1 MANDGT
7 VKIGTEL
14 DDSGFKS
21 GLSKLGSVATTALKG
36 GAAVIGGIGTA
47 ATGAV
52 SGLLA
57 LESATEEYRIA
68 QGKLNTAFEAAGYG
82 PEVAAQAYDRF
93 YGILGD
99 IDTATEASQLLAK
112 LAKSEEDVATWA
124 DIAAGVSGTF
134 GDALPIESLIESAN
148 ETAKVGQ
155 VTGTLADALNWA
167 GISEDEF
174 NTKLAEAGS
183 EAERNQL
190 IMDTLSGTYEGAT
203 EAFYRNNEAL
213 VASREAQAQMDAS
226 LAQLGQTV
234 SDVKARMTAE
244 FLPSISQ
251 ITSGL
256 AGMLAGT
263 EGADEQFAEGMNAL
277 INTAVE
283 LLPQFLDFGVQIL
296 SSLLNG
302 LLQALPTLVEAL
314 PTVITSIVTAL
325 QALFPTIIAV
335 GSELL
340 TMLTDGILQYI
351 PEMLVRIPDIITNFY
366 NFLAENGPGIIE
378 KGFAFL
384 RNLVDGIVG
393 AIPEMVAKLPE
404 IIRAWANFVAQNLPT
419 IVSNGIDLLK
429 SLISGIIKAIPD
441 LIAALPQII
450 SAIVDGIGALMGSII
465 DIGKEIVEGIWE
477 GIKGAKD
484 WVVGKVKG
492 FFGDVLDGAKS
503 FLGIKSPSR
512 LFRDQVGKNIGLGV
526 AKGIDATKN
535 DAVKSANDLAKSVY
549 DTSKEW
555 LDKQVK
561 YQNYGLR
568 EQLEVWNE
576 IQSQFIRESQ
586 QWADAENEILDIRS
600 KIMQENIDL
609 EEEYQS
615 ALESRAKEIYNI
627 YDLFDE
633 IGEKEKVSGDDLLKN
648 LQDQVDSINDFYH
661 KIGELAERDGVGK
674 ALVKEIRA
682 MGPDAINELDALLSL
697 SDEKLAEYAAL
708 YEEKQSLANRI
719 AAGELSGM
727 RQQTNEE
734 IVRNLNALQGVY
746 GDFVPLVGTDETE
759 TEIEMET
766 DGSGAVESGEF
777 LAESMAAGI
786 ENERQTVI
794 DAAVSV
800 AQDAVAAARA
810 VMAEF
815 IPSAAASVAAA
826 NSAMSPVAASTPTFA
841 MENAIQSAAGMI
853 AMSQSTMSQPIV
865 LEMDGR
871 EVAKGVI
878 GDIRSLQSQKPTIK
892 FN

>member
-21 GLSKLGSVATTALKG
+21 GLSKLGSIATTALKG
-36 GAAVIGGIGTA
+36 GAAIIGGIGTA

-52 SGLLA
+52 AGLLA

-99 IDTATEASQLLAK
+99 TDTATEASQLLAK

-296 SSLLNG
+296 TSLLNG
-302 LLQALPTLVEAL
+302 VLQALPTLVEAL

-335 GSELL
+335 GSKLL

-378 KGFAFL
+378 KGFEFL

-429 SLISGIIKAIPD
+429 SLISGIIGAIPD

-450 SAIVDGIGALMGSII
+450 SAIVDGIGALMGSVIE
-465 DIGKEIVEGIWE
+465 IGKEIVEGIWE

-492 FFGDVLDGAKS
+492 FFGDVVDGAKS

-512 LFRDQVGKNIGLGV
+512 LFRDQIGKNIGYGV
-526 AKGIDATKN
+526 ADGIEA
-535 DAVKSANDLAKSVY
+535 AIPSAEEA
-549 DTSKEW
+549 
-555 LDKQVK
+555 
-561 YQNYGLR
+561 
-568 EQLEVWNE
+568 
-576 IQSQFIRESQ
+576 
-586 QWADAENEILDIRS
+586 
-600 KIMQENIDL
+600 MQ
-609 EEEYQS
+609 
-615 ALESRAKEIYNI
+615 
-627 YDLFDE
+627 
-633 IGEKEKVSGDDLLKN
+633 
-648 LQDQVDSINDFYH
+648 
-661 KIGELAERDGVGK
+661 
-674 ALVKEIRA
+674 
-682 MGPDAINELDALLSL
+682 SL
-697 SDEKLAEYAAL
+697 SDAIMGSAE
-708 YEEKQSLANRI
+708 
-719 AAGELSGM
+719 
-727 RQQTNEE
+727 
-734 IVRNLNALQGVY
+734 
-746 GDFVPLVGTDETE
+746 VGGTE

-826 NSAMSPVAASTPTFA
+826 NSAMSPVSASTPTFA

-865 LEMDGR
+865 FEMNGR

-878 GDIRSLQSQKPTIK
+878 GNIRSLQSQKPTIK

>member
-21 GLSKLGSVATTALKG
+21 GLSKLGSIASGALKG

-52 SGLLA
+52 AGLLA

-99 IDTATEASQLLAK
+99 TDTATEASQLLAK
-112 LAKSEEDVATWA
+112 LARSEEDVATWA

-174 NTKLAEAGS
+174 NAKLAEAGS

-251 ITSGL
+251 ITTGL

-296 SSLLNG
+296 TSLLNG
-302 LLQALPTLVEAL
+302 VLQALPTLVEAL

-378 KGFAFL
+378 KGFEFL

-429 SLISGIIKAIPD
+429 SLISGIIGAIPD

-450 SAIVDGIGALMGSII
+450 SAIVDGIGALMGSVIE
-465 DIGKEIVEGIWE
+465 IGKNIVEGIWD

-492 FFGDVLDGAKS
+492 FFGDVVDGAKS

-512 LFRDQVGKNIGLGV
+512 LFRDQIGKNIGLGV
-526 AKGIDATKN
+526 ADGIEAAIPSAEEAMQSLSEAVMYSADAGDMETEFE
-535 DAVKSANDLAKSVY
+535 LET
-549 DTSKEW
+549 DTSGAIET
-555 LDKQVK
+555 
-561 YQNYGLR
+561 
-568 EQLEVWNE
+568 
-576 IQSQFIRESQ
+576 
-586 QWADAENEILDIRS
+586 
-600 KIMQENIDL
+600 
-609 EEEYQS
+609 
-615 ALESRAKEIYNI
+615 
-627 YDLFDE
+627 
-633 IGEKEKVSGDDLLKN
+633 GE
-648 LQDQVDSINDFYH
+648 
-661 KIGELAERDGVGK
+661 
-674 ALVKEIRA
+674 
-682 MGPDAINELDALLSL
+682 ELD
-697 SDEKLAEYAAL
+697 
-708 YEEKQSLANRI
+708 
-719 AAGELSGM
+719 
-727 RQQTNEE
+727 
-734 IVRNLNALQGVY
+734 
-746 GDFVPLVGTDETE
+746 
-759 TEIEMET
+759 
-766 DGSGAVESGEF
+766 
-777 LAESMAAGI
+777 ESMAQGI
-786 ENERQTVI
+786 ENGRQSVI
-794 DAAVSV
+794 AAAVSV

-865 LEMDGR
+865 LEMNGR

>member
-36 GAAVIGGIGTA
+36 GAAVIGGIGA
-47 ATGAV
+47 AASGAV
-52 SGLLA
+52 AGLLA

-99 IDTATEASQLLAK
+99 TDTATEASQLLAK
-112 LAKSEEDVATWA
+112 LARSEEDVATWA

-174 NTKLAEAGS
+174 NAKLAAAGS
-183 EAERNQL
+183 EAERNQI

-203 EAFYRNNEAL
+203 EAFYKNNEAL

-234 SDVKARMTAE
+234 SDVKSRMTAE

-251 ITSGL
+251 ITTGL

-296 SSLLNG
+296 TSLLNG
-302 LLQALPTLVEAL
+302 VLQALPTLVEAL
-314 PTVITSIVTAL
+314 PTIITSIVTAL

-378 KGFAFL
+378 KGFEFL

-429 SLISGIIKAIPD
+429 SLVSGIIKAIPD

-450 SAIVDGIGALMGSII
+450 SAIVDGIGALMGSVIE
-465 DIGKEIVEGIWE
+465 IGKNIVEGIWD

-492 FFGDVLDGAKS
+492 FFGDVVDGAKS

-512 LFRDQVGKNIGLGV
+512 LFRDQIGKNIGLGV
-526 AKGIDATKN
+526 ADGIE
-535 DAVKSANDLAKSVY
+535 SAIPS
-549 DTSKEW
+549 
-555 LDKQVK
+555 
-561 YQNYGLR
+561 
-568 EQLEVWNE
+568 
-576 IQSQFIRESQ
+576 
-586 QWADAENEILDIRS
+586 AEEA
-600 KIMQENIDL
+600 MQ
-609 EEEYQS
+609 
-615 ALESRAKEIYNI
+615 
-627 YDLFDE
+627 
-633 IGEKEKVSGDDLLKN
+633 
-648 LQDQVDSINDFYH
+648 
-661 KIGELAERDGVGK
+661 
-674 ALVKEIRA
+674 
-682 MGPDAINELDALLSL
+682 SL
-697 SDEKLAEYAAL
+697 SDAIMGSAE
-708 YEEKQSLANRI
+708 
-719 AAGELSGM
+719 
-727 RQQTNEE
+727 
-734 IVRNLNALQGVY
+734 
-746 GDFVPLVGTDETE
+746 VGGTE

-766 DGSGAVESGEF
+766 DGSGAVESGVF
-777 LAESMAAGI
+777 LDESMAAGI
-786 ENERQTVI
+786 ESGRQTVI

-815 IPSAAASVAAA
+815 IPGAAASVAAA
-826 NSAMSPVAASTPTFA
+826 NSAMSPVSASTPTFA

-853 AMSQSTMSQPIV
+853 AMSQSTMSQPV
-865 LEMDGR
+865 VFEMNGR

>member
-36 GAAVIGGIGTA
+36 GAAVIGGIGA
-47 ATGAV
+47 AASGAV
-52 SGLLA
+52 AGLLA

-99 IDTATEASQLLAK
+99 TDTATEASQLLAK
-112 LAKSEEDVATWA
+112 LARSEEDVATWA

-174 NTKLAEAGS
+174 NAKLAAAGS

-283 LLPQFLDFGVQIL
+283 LLPQFLEFGVQIL
-296 SSLLNG
+296 TSLLNG
-302 LLQALPTLVEAL
+302 VLQALPTLVESL
-314 PTVITSIVTAL
+314 PTIITSIVTAL

-378 KGFAFL
+378 KGFEFL

-429 SLISGIIKAIPD
+429 SLVSGIIKAIPD

-450 SAIVDGIGALMGSII
+450 SAIVDGIGALMGSVIE
-465 DIGKEIVEGIWE
+465 IGKNIVEGIWD

-492 FFGDVLDGAKS
+492 FFGDVVDGAKS

-512 LFRDQVGKNIGLGV
+512 LFRDQIGKNIGYGV
-526 AKGIDATKN
+526 ADGIEAAIPSAEEAMKGLSEAIMG
-535 DAVKSANDLAKSVY
+535 SA
-549 DTSKEW
+549 
-555 LDKQVK
+555 
-561 YQNYGLR
+561 
-568 EQLEVWNE
+568 EV
-576 IQSQFIRESQ
+576 
-586 QWADAENEILDIRS
+586 
-600 KIMQENIDL
+600 
-609 EEEYQS
+609 
-615 ALESRAKEIYNI
+615 
-627 YDLFDE
+627 
-633 IGEKEKVSGDDLLKN
+633 GG
-648 LQDQVDSINDFYH
+648 
-661 KIGELAERDGVGK
+661 
-674 ALVKEIRA
+674 
-682 MGPDAINELDALLSL
+682 
-697 SDEKLAEYAAL
+697 
-708 YEEKQSLANRI
+708 
-719 AAGELSGM
+719 
-727 RQQTNEE
+727 
-734 IVRNLNALQGVY
+734 
-746 GDFVPLVGTDETE
+746 TE

-766 DGSGAVESGEF
+766 DGSGAVESGVF

-786 ENERQTVI
+786 ESGRQGVI

-815 IPSAAASVAAA
+815 IPGAAASVAAA
-826 NSAMSPVAASTPTFA
+826 NSAMSPVSASTPTFA

-865 LEMDGR
+865 LEMNGR

>member
-36 GAAVIGGIGTA
+36 GAAVIGSIGTA

-52 SGLLA
+52 AGLLA

-99 IDTATEASQLLAK
+99 TDTATEASQLLAK

-134 GDALPIESLIESAN
+134 GDALPVESLIESAN

-174 NTKLAEAGS
+174 NAKLAAAGS

-251 ITSGL
+251 ITTGL

-283 LLPQFLDFGVQIL
+283 LLPQFLDFGVQTL
-296 SSLLNG
+296 TSLLNG
-302 LLQALPTLVEAL
+302 VLQALPTLVEAL
-314 PTVITSIVTAL
+314 PTIITSIVTAL

-378 KGFAFL
+378 KGFEFL

-450 SAIVDGIGALMGSII
+450 SAIVDGIGALMDSVIE
-465 DIGKEIVEGIWE
+465 IGKEIVEGIWE

-512 LFRDQVGKNIGLGV
+512 LFRDQIGKNIGYGV
-526 AKGIDATKN
+526 ADGIEAAIPSAEEAMQSLSEAVMDSADAGDMETEFE
-535 DAVKSANDLAKSVY
+535 LET
-549 DTSKEW
+549 DTSGAIET
-555 LDKQVK
+555 
-561 YQNYGLR
+561 
-568 EQLEVWNE
+568 
-576 IQSQFIRESQ
+576 
-586 QWADAENEILDIRS
+586 
-600 KIMQENIDL
+600 
-609 EEEYQS
+609 
-615 ALESRAKEIYNI
+615 
-627 YDLFDE
+627 
-633 IGEKEKVSGDDLLKN
+633 GE
-648 LQDQVDSINDFYH
+648 
-661 KIGELAERDGVGK
+661 
-674 ALVKEIRA
+674 
-682 MGPDAINELDALLSL
+682 ELD
-697 SDEKLAEYAAL
+697 
-708 YEEKQSLANRI
+708 
-719 AAGELSGM
+719 
-727 RQQTNEE
+727 
-734 IVRNLNALQGVY
+734 
-746 GDFVPLVGTDETE
+746 
-759 TEIEMET
+759 
-766 DGSGAVESGEF
+766 
-777 LAESMAAGI
+777 ESMAQGI
-786 ENERQTVI
+786 ENGRQGVI
-794 DAAVSV
+794 DAAVRV

-826 NSAMSPVAASTPTFA
+826 NSAMSPVSASTPTFA

-865 LEMDGR
+865 FEMNGR

>member
-36 GAAVIGGIGTA
+36 GAAVIGGIGA
-47 ATGAV
+47 AASGAV
-52 SGLLA
+52 AGLLA

-99 IDTATEASQLLAK
+99 TDTATEASQLLAK
-112 LAKSEEDVATWA
+112 LARSEEDVATWA

-174 NTKLAEAGS
+174 NAKLAAAGS

-251 ITSGL
+251 ITTGL

-296 SSLLNG
+296 TSLLNG
-302 LLQALPTLVEAL
+302 VLQALPTLVEAL
-314 PTVITSIVTAL
+314 PTIITSIVTAL

-378 KGFAFL
+378 KGFEFL

-429 SLISGIIKAIPD
+429 SLISGIIGAIPD

-450 SAIVDGIGALMGSII
+450 SAIVDGIGALMGSVIE
-465 DIGKEIVEGIWE
+465 IGKEIVEGIWE

-492 FFGDVLDGAKS
+492 FFGDVVDGAKS

-512 LFRDQVGKNIGLGV
+512 LFRDQIGKNIGLGV
-526 AKGIDATKN
+526 ADGIEAAIPSAEEAMKGL
-535 DAVKSANDLAKSVY
+535 S
-549 DTSKEW
+549 
-555 LDKQVK
+555 
-561 YQNYGLR
+561 
-568 EQLEVWNE
+568 
-576 IQSQFIRESQ
+576 
-586 QWADAENEILDIRS
+586 
-600 KIMQENIDL
+600 
-609 EEEYQS
+609 
-615 ALESRAKEIYNI
+615 
-627 YDLFDE
+627 
-633 IGEKEKVSGDDLLKN
+633 
-648 LQDQVDSINDFYH
+648 
-661 KIGELAERDGVGK
+661 
-674 ALVKEIRA
+674 
-682 MGPDAINELDALLSL
+682 DAIMGS
-697 SDEKLAEYAAL
+697 AE
-708 YEEKQSLANRI
+708 
-719 AAGELSGM
+719 
-727 RQQTNEE
+727 
-734 IVRNLNALQGVY
+734 
-746 GDFVPLVGTDETE
+746 VGGTE

-766 DGSGAVESGEF
+766 DGSGAVESGVF

-786 ENERQTVI
+786 ESGRQGVI

-826 NSAMSPVAASTPTFA
+826 NSAMSPVAASTPRFTS
-841 MENAIQSAAGMI
+841 ENALTQAAGML
-853 AMSQSTMSQPIV
+853 AMAVSSSASQPIV
-865 LEMDGR
+865 LQMDGR
-871 EVAKGVI
+871 QVAKGVI
-878 GDIRSLQSQKPTIK
+878 NDIRAVQSQSPTIK
-892 FN
+892 YV

>member
-47 ATGAV
+47 ASSAV
-52 SGLLA
+52 AGLLA

-99 IDTATEASQLLAK
+99 TDTATEASQLLAK
-112 LAKSEEDVATWA
+112 LARSEEDVATWA

-174 NTKLAEAGS
+174 NAKLAEAGS

-296 SSLLNG
+296 TSLLNG
-302 LLQALPTLVEAL
+302 VLQALPTLVEAL

-378 KGFAFL
+378 KGFEFL

-429 SLISGIIKAIPD
+429 SLISGIIGAIPD

-450 SAIVDGIGALMGSII
+450 SAIVDGIGALMGSVIE
-465 DIGKEIVEGIWE
+465 IGKNIVEGIWD

-492 FFGDVLDGAKS
+492 FFGDVVDGAKS

-512 LFRDQVGKNIGLGV
+512 LFRDQIGKNIGLGV
-526 AKGIDATKN
+526 ADGIEA
-535 DAVKSANDLAKSVY
+535 AIPSAEEA
-549 DTSKEW
+549 
-555 LDKQVK
+555 
-561 YQNYGLR
+561 
-568 EQLEVWNE
+568 
-576 IQSQFIRESQ
+576 
-586 QWADAENEILDIRS
+586 
-600 KIMQENIDL
+600 MQ
-609 EEEYQS
+609 
-615 ALESRAKEIYNI
+615 
-627 YDLFDE
+627 
-633 IGEKEKVSGDDLLKN
+633 
-648 LQDQVDSINDFYH
+648 
-661 KIGELAERDGVGK
+661 
-674 ALVKEIRA
+674 
-682 MGPDAINELDALLSL
+682 SL
-697 SDEKLAEYAAL
+697 SDAIMGSAE
-708 YEEKQSLANRI
+708 
-719 AAGELSGM
+719 
-727 RQQTNEE
+727 
-734 IVRNLNALQGVY
+734 
-746 GDFVPLVGTDETE
+746 VGGTE

-815 IPSAAASVAAA
+815 IPGAAASVAAA
-826 NSAMSPVAASTPTFA
+826 NSAMSPVSASTPTFA

-865 LEMDGR
+865 LEMNGR

>member
-7 VKIGTEL
+7 VKIGTDL

-36 GAAVIGGIGTA
+36 GAAVIGGIGA
-47 ATGAV
+47 AASGAV
-52 SGLLA
+52 TGLLA

-82 PEVAAQAYDRF
+82 PEVATQAYDRF

-99 IDTATEASQLLAK
+99 TDTATEASQLLAK

-134 GDALPIESLIESAN
+134 GDALPVESLIESAN

-174 NTKLAEAGS
+174 NAKLAAAGS
-183 EAERNQL
+183 ESERNQL

-203 EAFYRNNEAL
+203 EAFYKNNEAL

-234 SDVKARMTAE
+234 SDVKSRMTAE

-296 SSLLNG
+296 TSLLNG
-302 LLQALPTLVEAL
+302 LMQALPTLVEAL

-325 QALFPTIIAV
+325 QEMWPTIVAT

-351 PEMLVRIPDIITNFY
+351 PEMLVRIPDIITNFH
-366 NFLAENGPGIIE
+366 NFLAENMPGVIQ
-378 KGFAFL
+378 KGFEFL
-384 RNLVDGIVG
+384 RNLVDGIIG

-419 IVSNGIDLLK
+419 FVSNGIDLLK
-429 SLISGIIKAIPD
+429 SLVSGIIKAIPD
-441 LIAALPQII
+441 LVAALPQII
-450 SAIVDGIGALMGSII
+450 SAIVDGIGALMGSVIE
-465 DIGKEIVEGIWE
+465 IGKEIVEGIWE

-492 FFGDVLDGAKS
+492 FFGDVVDGAKS

-512 LFRDQVGKNIGLGV
+512 LFRDQIGKNIGLGV
-526 AKGIDATKN
+526 ADGIEAAIPSAEEAMQSLSE
-535 DAVKSANDLAKSVY
+535 AVMDSADTGDMAAEFDLET
-549 DTSKEW
+549 DTS
-555 LDKQVK
+555 
-561 YQNYGLR
+561 G
-568 EQLEVWNE
+568 
-576 IQSQFIRESQ
+576 
-586 QWADAENEILDIRS
+586 
-600 KIMQENIDL
+600 
-609 EEEYQS
+609 EEES
-615 ALESRAKEIYNI
+615 GKF
-627 YDLFDE
+627 FD
-633 IGEKEKVSGDDLLKN
+633 
-648 LQDQVDSINDFYH
+648 
-661 KIGELAERDGVGK
+661 
-674 ALVKEIRA
+674 
-682 MGPDAINELDALLSL
+682 
-697 SDEKLAEYAAL
+697 
-708 YEEKQSLANRI
+708 
-719 AAGELSGM
+719 
-727 RQQTNEE
+727 
-734 IVRNLNALQGVY
+734 
-746 GDFVPLVGTDETE
+746 
-759 TEIEMET
+759 
-766 DGSGAVESGEF
+766 
-777 LAESMAAGI
+777 ESMAAGI
-786 ENERQTVI
+786 EDGRQGVI

-800 AQDAVAAARA
+800 AQDAAAAVRA

-826 NSAMSPVAASTPTFA
+826 NSAMSPVAASTPRFTS
-841 MENAIQSAAGMI
+841 ENALTQAAGML
-853 AMSQSTMSQPIV
+853 AMAVSGNASREIV
-865 LEMDGR
+865 LNLNGKEMARGL
-871 EVAKGVI
+871 I
-878 GDIRSLQSQKPTIK
+878 SDIRSVESQSPAIQY
-892 FN
+892 N

>member
-36 GAAVIGGIGTA
+36 GAAVIGGIGA
-47 ATGAV
+47 AASSAV
-52 SGLLA
+52 VGLLA

-99 IDTATEASQLLAK
+99 TDTATEASQLLAK

-148 ETAKVGQ
+148 ETAKVGE

-174 NTKLAEAGS
+174 NAKLAEAGS
-183 EAERNQL
+183 EAERNQI

-251 ITSGL
+251 ITTGL

-296 SSLLNG
+296 TSLLNG
-302 LLQALPTLVEAL
+302 VLQALPTLVEAL
-314 PTVITSIVTAL
+314 PTIITSIVTAL

-378 KGFAFL
+378 KGFEFL

-429 SLISGIIKAIPD
+429 SLISGIIGAIPD

-450 SAIVDGIGALMGSII
+450 SAIVDGIGALMDSVIE
-465 DIGKEIVEGIWE
+465 IGKEIVEGIWE

-492 FFGDVLDGAKS
+492 FFGDVVDGAKS

-512 LFRDQVGKNIGLGV
+512 LFRDQIGKNIGLGV
-526 AKGIDATKN
+526 ADGIEAAIPSAEEAMQSLSEAVMDSADAGDMETEFE
-535 DAVKSANDLAKSVY
+535 LET
-549 DTSKEW
+549 DTSGAIET
-555 LDKQVK
+555 
-561 YQNYGLR
+561 
-568 EQLEVWNE
+568 
-576 IQSQFIRESQ
+576 
-586 QWADAENEILDIRS
+586 
-600 KIMQENIDL
+600 
-609 EEEYQS
+609 
-615 ALESRAKEIYNI
+615 
-627 YDLFDE
+627 
-633 IGEKEKVSGDDLLKN
+633 GE
-648 LQDQVDSINDFYH
+648 
-661 KIGELAERDGVGK
+661 
-674 ALVKEIRA
+674 
-682 MGPDAINELDALLSL
+682 ELD
-697 SDEKLAEYAAL
+697 
-708 YEEKQSLANRI
+708 
-719 AAGELSGM
+719 
-727 RQQTNEE
+727 
-734 IVRNLNALQGVY
+734 
-746 GDFVPLVGTDETE
+746 
-759 TEIEMET
+759 
-766 DGSGAVESGEF
+766 
-777 LAESMAAGI
+777 ESMAAGI
-786 ENERQTVI
+786 ENGRQGVI
-794 DAAVSV
+794 DAAVRV

-826 NSAMSPVAASTPTFA
+826 NSAMSPVAASTPRFTS
-841 MENAIQSAAGMI
+841 ENALTQAAGML
-853 AMSQSTMSQPIV
+853 AMAVSGNASREIV
-865 LEMDGR
+865 LNLNGKEMARGL
-871 EVAKGVI
+871 I
-878 GDIRSLQSQKPTIK
+878 SDIRSVESQSPAIQY
-892 FN
+892 N

>member
-36 GAAVIGGIGTA
+36 GAAVIGGIGA
-47 ATGAV
+47 AASSAV
-52 SGLLA
+52 VGLLA

-99 IDTATEASQLLAK
+99 TDTATEASQLLAK
-112 LAKSEEDVATWA
+112 LARSEEDVATWA

-174 NTKLAEAGS
+174 NAKLAAAGS

-256 AGMLAGT
+256 AGILAGT
-263 EGADEQFAEGMNAL
+263 DGADEQFAEGMNAL

-296 SSLLNG
+296 TSLLNG
-302 LLQALPTLVEAL
+302 LLQALPTLVEQL
-314 PTVITSIVTAL
+314 PFIVTSIVTAL
-325 QALFPTIIAV
+325 QAMWPTIIAV

-378 KGFAFL
+378 KGFEFL

-450 SAIVDGIGALMGSII
+450 SAIVDGIGALMDSVIE
-465 DIGKEIVEGIWE
+465 IGKEIVEGIWE

-492 FFGDVLDGAKS
+492 FFGDVVDGAKS

-526 AKGIDATKN
+526 ADGIEAAIPSAEEAMQSLSEAVMDSADAGDMETEFE
-535 DAVKSANDLAKSVY
+535 LET
-549 DTSKEW
+549 DTSGAIET
-555 LDKQVK
+555 
-561 YQNYGLR
+561 
-568 EQLEVWNE
+568 
-576 IQSQFIRESQ
+576 
-586 QWADAENEILDIRS
+586 
-600 KIMQENIDL
+600 
-609 EEEYQS
+609 
-615 ALESRAKEIYNI
+615 
-627 YDLFDE
+627 
-633 IGEKEKVSGDDLLKN
+633 GE
-648 LQDQVDSINDFYH
+648 
-661 KIGELAERDGVGK
+661 
-674 ALVKEIRA
+674 
-682 MGPDAINELDALLSL
+682 ELD
-697 SDEKLAEYAAL
+697 
-708 YEEKQSLANRI
+708 
-719 AAGELSGM
+719 
-727 RQQTNEE
+727 
-734 IVRNLNALQGVY
+734 
-746 GDFVPLVGTDETE
+746 
-759 TEIEMET
+759 
-766 DGSGAVESGEF
+766 
-777 LAESMAAGI
+777 ESMAAGI
-786 ENERQTVI
+786 ENGRQSVI

-826 NSAMSPVAASTPTFA
+826 NSAMSPVSASTPTFA

-865 LEMDGR
+865 FEMSGR

-878 GDIRSLQSQKPTIK
+878 GDIRSLESQKPTIK

>member
-21 GLSKLGSVATTALKG
+21 GLSKLGSIASGALKG

-52 SGLLA
+52 AGLLA

-99 IDTATEASQLLAK
+99 TDTATEASQLLAK
-112 LAKSEEDVATWA
+112 LAQSEEDVATWA

-296 SSLLNG
+296 TSLLNG
-302 LLQALPTLVEAL
+302 VLQALPTLVEAL

-378 KGFAFL
+378 KGFEFL

-441 LIAALPQII
+441 LVAALPQII
-450 SAIVDGIGALMGSII
+450 SAIVEGIGALMGSII

-492 FFGDVLDGAKS
+492 FFGDVVDGAKS

-512 LFRDQVGKNIGLGV
+512 LFRDQIGKNIGLGV
-526 AKGIDATKN
+526 ADGIEAAIPSAEEAMQGLSE
-535 DAVKSANDLAKSVY
+535 AVMGAA
-549 DTSKEW
+549 
-555 LDKQVK
+555 
-561 YQNYGLR
+561 
-568 EQLEVWNE
+568 EVGG
-576 IQSQFIRESQ
+576 
-586 QWADAENEILDIRS
+586 A
-600 KIMQENIDL
+600 
-609 EEEYQS
+609 
-615 ALESRAKEIYNI
+615 
-627 YDLFDE
+627 
-633 IGEKEKVSGDDLLKN
+633 
-648 LQDQVDSINDFYH
+648 
-661 KIGELAERDGVGK
+661 
-674 ALVKEIRA
+674 
-682 MGPDAINELDALLSL
+682 
-697 SDEKLAEYAAL
+697 
-708 YEEKQSLANRI
+708 
-719 AAGELSGM
+719 
-727 RQQTNEE
+727 
-734 IVRNLNALQGVY
+734 
-746 GDFVPLVGTDETE
+746 TE

-826 NSAMSPVAASTPTFA
+826 NSAMSPVSASTPTFA

-865 LEMDGR
+865 FEMNGR

>member
-21 GLSKLGSVATTALKG
+21 GLSKLGSIASGALKG
-36 GAAVIGGIGTA
+36 GAAIIGGIGTA

-52 SGLLA
+52 AGLLE

-82 PEVAAQAYDRF
+82 PELAAQAYDRF

-99 IDTATEASQLLAK
+99 TDTATEASQLLAK
-112 LAKSEEDVATWA
+112 LAQSEEDVATWA

-134 GDALPIESLIESAN
+134 GDALPVESLIESAN
-148 ETAKVGQ
+148 ETAKVGE

-174 NTKLAEAGS
+174 NAKLAEAGS

-203 EAFYRNNEAL
+203 EAFYKNNEAL

-251 ITSGL
+251 ITTGL
-256 AGMLAGT
+256 AGILAGT

-296 SSLLNG
+296 TSLLNG
-302 LLQALPTLVEAL
+302 VLQALPTLVEAL

-366 NFLAENGPGIIE
+366 NFLAENGPGIVE
-378 KGFAFL
+378 KGFEFL
-384 RNLVDGIVG
+384 RNLVDGIIG

-404 IIRAWANFVAQNLPT
+404 IIKAWFNFMAQNYPA
-419 IVSNGIDLLK
+419 IVSGGMDLLK

-450 SAIVDGIGALMGSII
+450 AAIVEGIGALMGSII
-465 DIGKEIVEGIWE
+465 DIGKEIVKGIWE
-477 GIKGAKD
+477 GIKAAKD

-492 FFGDVLDGAKS
+492 FFGDVVDGAKS

-512 LFRDQVGKNIGLGV
+512 LFRDQIGKNIGLGV
-526 AKGIDATKN
+526 ADGIEAAIPSAEEAMQSLSE
-535 DAVKSANDLAKSVY
+535 AVMDSADTGDMEAEFDLET
-549 DTSKEW
+549 DTSGAE
-555 LDKQVK
+555 
-561 YQNYGLR
+561 
-568 EQLEVWNE
+568 
-576 IQSQFIRESQ
+576 ESG
-586 QWADAENEILDIRS
+586 
-600 KIMQENIDL
+600 KF
-609 EEEYQS
+609 
-615 ALESRAKEIYNI
+615 
-627 YDLFDE
+627 FDE
-633 IGEKEKVSGDDLLKN
+633 G
-648 LQDQVDSINDFYH
+648 
-661 KIGELAERDGVGK
+661 
-674 ALVKEIRA
+674 
-682 MGPDAINELDALLSL
+682 
-697 SDEKLAEYAAL
+697 
-708 YEEKQSLANRI
+708 
-719 AAGELSGM
+719 
-727 RQQTNEE
+727 
-734 IVRNLNALQGVY
+734 
-746 GDFVPLVGTDETE
+746 
-759 TEIEMET
+759 
-766 DGSGAVESGEF
+766 
-777 LAESMAAGI
+777 MAAGI
-786 ENERQTVI
+786 EDGRQGVI

-826 NSAMSPVAASTPTFA
+826 NSAMSPVAASTPRFTS
-841 MENAIQSAAGMI
+841 ENALTQAAGML
-853 AMSQSTMSQPIV
+853 AMAVSGNANREIV
-865 LEMDGR
+865 LNLNGKEMARGL
-871 EVAKGVI
+871 I
-878 GDIRSLQSQKPTIK
+878 SDIRSVESQSPAIQY
-892 FN
+892 N

>member
-21 GLSKLGSVATTALKG
+21 GLSKLGSVASGALKG
-36 GAAVIGGIGTA
+36 GAAVIGGIGA
-47 ATGAV
+47 AASGAV
-52 SGLLA
+52 AGLLA

-99 IDTATEASQLLAK
+99 TDTATEASQLLAK
-112 LAKSEEDVATWA
+112 LARSEEDVATWA

-174 NTKLAEAGS
+174 NAKLAAAGS

-234 SDVKARMTAE
+234 SDVKSRMTAE

-251 ITSGL
+251 ITTGL

-296 SSLLNG
+296 TSLLNG
-302 LLQALPTLVEAL
+302 VLQALPTLVEAL
-314 PTVITSIVTAL
+314 PTIITSIVTAL

-378 KGFAFL
+378 KGFEFL

-450 SAIVDGIGALMGSII
+450 SAIVDGIGALMGSVIE
-465 DIGKEIVEGIWE
+465 IGKDIVKGIWD
-477 GIKGAKD
+477 GIKAAKD

-492 FFGDVLDGAKS
+492 FFGDVVDGAKS

-512 LFRDQVGKNIGLGV
+512 LFRDQIGKNIGLGV
-526 AKGIDATKN
+526 ADGIE
-535 DAVKSANDLAKSVY
+535 SAIPS
-549 DTSKEW
+549 
-555 LDKQVK
+555 
-561 YQNYGLR
+561 
-568 EQLEVWNE
+568 
-576 IQSQFIRESQ
+576 
-586 QWADAENEILDIRS
+586 AEEA
-600 KIMQENIDL
+600 MQ
-609 EEEYQS
+609 
-615 ALESRAKEIYNI
+615 
-627 YDLFDE
+627 
-633 IGEKEKVSGDDLLKN
+633 
-648 LQDQVDSINDFYH
+648 
-661 KIGELAERDGVGK
+661 
-674 ALVKEIRA
+674 
-682 MGPDAINELDALLSL
+682 SL
-697 SDEKLAEYAAL
+697 SDAIMGSAE
-708 YEEKQSLANRI
+708 
-719 AAGELSGM
+719 
-727 RQQTNEE
+727 
-734 IVRNLNALQGVY
+734 
-746 GDFVPLVGTDETE
+746 VGGTE

-766 DGSGAVESGEF
+766 DGSGAVESGVF
-777 LAESMAAGI
+777 LDESMAAGI
-786 ENERQTVI
+786 ESGRQTVI

-815 IPSAAASVAAA
+815 IPGAAASVAAA
-826 NSAMSPVAASTPTFA
+826 NSAMSPVSASTPTFA

-853 AMSQSTMSQPIV
+853 AMTQSTMSQPIV
-865 LEMDGR
+865 LEMNGR

>member
-21 GLSKLGSVATTALKG
+21 GLSKLGSIASGALKG

-52 SGLLA
+52 AGLLA

-99 IDTATEASQLLAK
+99 TDTATEASQLLAK
-112 LAKSEEDVATWA
+112 LARSEEDVATWA

-134 GDALPIESLIESAN
+134 GDALPIESLIEAAN

-174 NTKLAEAGS
+174 NAKLAEAGS

-296 SSLLNG
+296 TSLLNG

-314 PTVITSIVTAL
+314 PTIITSIVTAL
-325 QALFPTIIAV
+325 QAMWPTIIAV

-351 PEMLVRIPDIITNFY
+351 PEMLVRLPDIITNFY

-378 KGFAFL
+378 KGFEFL

-419 IVSNGIDLLK
+419 IFSNGIDLLK
-429 SLISGIIKAIPD
+429 SLVSGIIKAIPD

-450 SAIVDGIGALMGSII
+450 SAIVEGIGALMGSVIE
-465 DIGKEIVEGIWE
+465 IGKEIVEGIWE

-492 FFGDVLDGAKS
+492 FFGDVVDGAKS

-512 LFRDQVGKNIGLGV
+512 LFRDQIGKNIGYGV
-526 AKGIDATKN
+526 ADGIEA
-535 DAVKSANDLAKSVY
+535 AIPSAEEA
-549 DTSKEW
+549 
-555 LDKQVK
+555 
-561 YQNYGLR
+561 
-568 EQLEVWNE
+568 
-576 IQSQFIRESQ
+576 
-586 QWADAENEILDIRS
+586 
-600 KIMQENIDL
+600 MQ
-609 EEEYQS
+609 
-615 ALESRAKEIYNI
+615 
-627 YDLFDE
+627 
-633 IGEKEKVSGDDLLKN
+633 
-648 LQDQVDSINDFYH
+648 
-661 KIGELAERDGVGK
+661 
-674 ALVKEIRA
+674 
-682 MGPDAINELDALLSL
+682 SL
-697 SDEKLAEYAAL
+697 SDAIMGSAE
-708 YEEKQSLANRI
+708 
-719 AAGELSGM
+719 
-727 RQQTNEE
+727 
-734 IVRNLNALQGVY
+734 
-746 GDFVPLVGTDETE
+746 VGGTE

-786 ENERQTVI
+786 ESGRQTVI

-810 VMAEF
+810 VMSEF

-826 NSAMSPVAASTPTFA
+826 NSAMSPVAASTPRFA

-853 AMSQSTMSQPIV
+853 AMSQSTASRPIV
-865 LEMDGR
+865 LEMNGR
-871 EVAKGVI
+871 QVAKAVI
-878 GDIRSLQSQKPTIK
+878 GDIRSVENQSPTIK
-892 FN
+892 YN

>member
-21 GLSKLGSVATTALKG
+21 GLSKLGSIASGALKG
-36 GAAVIGGIGTA
+36 GAAVIGGIGA
-47 ATGAV
+47 AASGAV
-52 SGLLA
+52 AGLLA

-82 PEVAAQAYDRF
+82 PEVAAEAYNRF

-99 IDTATEASQLLAK
+99 TDTATEASQLLAK
-112 LAKSEEDVATWA
+112 LAKSEEDVSTWA

-174 NTKLAEAGS
+174 NAKLAAAGS

-234 SDVKARMTAE
+234 SDVKTRMTAE

-296 SSLLNG
+296 TSLLNG
-302 LLQALPTLVEAL
+302 VLQALPTLVEAL

-378 KGFAFL
+378 KGFEFL

-429 SLISGIIKAIPD
+429 SLVSGIIKAIPD

-450 SAIVDGIGALMGSII
+450 SAIVDGIGALMGSVIE
-465 DIGKEIVEGIWE
+465 IGKEIVEGIWE

-492 FFGDVLDGAKS
+492 FFGDVVDGAKS

-512 LFRDQVGKNIGLGV
+512 LFRDQIGKNIGLGV
-526 AKGIDATKN
+526 ADGIESAIPSAEEAMKGLSE
-535 DAVKSANDLAKSVY
+535 AVMGA
-549 DTSKEW
+549 
-555 LDKQVK
+555 
-561 YQNYGLR
+561 
-568 EQLEVWNE
+568 
-576 IQSQFIRESQ
+576 
-586 QWADAENEILDIRS
+586 AD
-600 KIMQENIDL
+600 
-609 EEEYQS
+609 
-615 ALESRAKEIYNI
+615 
-627 YDLFDE
+627 
-633 IGEKEKVSGDDLLKN
+633 
-648 LQDQVDSINDFYH
+648 
-661 KIGELAERDGVGK
+661 VG
-674 ALVKEIRA
+674 
-682 MGPDAINELDALLSL
+682 GS
-697 SDEKLAEYAAL
+697 
-708 YEEKQSLANRI
+708 
-719 AAGELSGM
+719 
-727 RQQTNEE
+727 
-734 IVRNLNALQGVY
+734 
-746 GDFVPLVGTDETE
+746 ETE
-759 TEIEMET
+759 FEMET
-766 DGSGAVESGEF
+766 DASGAFASGEF
-777 LAESMAAGI
+777 LDESMAAGI
-786 ENERQTVI
+786 ESGRQTVV

-815 IPSAAASVAAA
+815 IPGAAASVAAA
-826 NSAMSPVAASTPTFA
+826 NSAMSPVSASTPTFA

-853 AMSQSTMSQPIV
+853 AMSQSTMSQPV
-865 LEMDGR
+865 VFEMNGR

>member
-21 GLSKLGSVATTALKG
+21 GLSKLGSIASGALKG

-52 SGLLA
+52 AGLLA

-99 IDTATEASQLLAK
+99 TDTATEASQLLAK
-112 LAKSEEDVATWA
+112 LAQSEEDVATWA

-174 NTKLAEAGS
+174 NAKLAAAGS

-213 VASREAQAQMDAS
+213 VASREAQVQMDAS

-251 ITSGL
+251 ITTGL

-296 SSLLNG
+296 TSLLNG
-302 LLQALPTLVEAL
+302 VLQALPTLVEAL
-314 PTVITSIVTAL
+314 PTIITSIVTAL

-366 NFLAENGPGIIE
+366 NFMAENGPGIIE
-378 KGFAFL
+378 KGFEFL

-429 SLISGIIKAIPD
+429 SLVSGIIKAIPD

-450 SAIVDGIGALMGSII
+450 SAIVDGIGALMGSVIE
-465 DIGKEIVEGIWE
+465 IGKEIVEGIWE

-492 FFGDVLDGAKS
+492 FFGDVVDGAKS

-512 LFRDQVGKNIGLGV
+512 LFRDQIGKNIGLGV
-526 AKGIDATKN
+526 ADGIEAAIPSAEEAMQSLSE
-535 DAVKSANDLAKSVY
+535 AVMDSADTGDMEAEFELET
-549 DTSKEW
+549 DTSGATET
-555 LDKQVK
+555 
-561 YQNYGLR
+561 
-568 EQLEVWNE
+568 
-576 IQSQFIRESQ
+576 
-586 QWADAENEILDIRS
+586 
-600 KIMQENIDL
+600 
-609 EEEYQS
+609 
-615 ALESRAKEIYNI
+615 
-627 YDLFDE
+627 
-633 IGEKEKVSGDDLLKN
+633 GE
-648 LQDQVDSINDFYH
+648 
-661 KIGELAERDGVGK
+661 
-674 ALVKEIRA
+674 
-682 MGPDAINELDALLSL
+682 ELD
-697 SDEKLAEYAAL
+697 
-708 YEEKQSLANRI
+708 
-719 AAGELSGM
+719 
-727 RQQTNEE
+727 
-734 IVRNLNALQGVY
+734 
-746 GDFVPLVGTDETE
+746 
-759 TEIEMET
+759 
-766 DGSGAVESGEF
+766 
-777 LAESMAAGI
+777 ESMAAGI
-786 ENERQTVI
+786 ENGRQGVI

-826 NSAMSPVAASTPTFA
+826 NSAMSPVSASTPTFA

-865 LEMDGR
+865 LEMNGR

>member
-36 GAAVIGGIGTA
+36 GAAVIGGIGA
-47 ATGAV
+47 AASGAV
-52 SGLLA
+52 AGLLA

-99 IDTATEASQLLAK
+99 TDTATEASQLLAK
-112 LAKSEEDVATWA
+112 LARSEEDVATWA

-174 NTKLAEAGS
+174 NAKLAAAGS

-283 LLPQFLDFGVQIL
+283 LLPQFLEFGVQIL
-296 SSLLNG
+296 TSLLNG
-302 LLQALPTLVEAL
+302 VLQALPTLVEAL
-314 PTVITSIVTAL
+314 PTIITSIVTAL

-378 KGFAFL
+378 KGFEFL

-429 SLISGIIKAIPD
+429 SLISGIIGAIPD

-450 SAIVDGIGALMGSII
+450 SAIVDGIGALMGSVIE
-465 DIGKEIVEGIWE
+465 IGKEIVEGIWE

-492 FFGDVLDGAKS
+492 FFGDVVDGAKS

-512 LFRDQVGKNIGLGV
+512 LFRDQIGKNIGLGV
-526 AKGIDATKN
+526 ADGIEAAIPSAEEAMKGL
-535 DAVKSANDLAKSVY
+535 S
-549 DTSKEW
+549 
-555 LDKQVK
+555 
-561 YQNYGLR
+561 
-568 EQLEVWNE
+568 
-576 IQSQFIRESQ
+576 
-586 QWADAENEILDIRS
+586 
-600 KIMQENIDL
+600 
-609 EEEYQS
+609 
-615 ALESRAKEIYNI
+615 
-627 YDLFDE
+627 
-633 IGEKEKVSGDDLLKN
+633 
-648 LQDQVDSINDFYH
+648 
-661 KIGELAERDGVGK
+661 
-674 ALVKEIRA
+674 
-682 MGPDAINELDALLSL
+682 DAIMGS
-697 SDEKLAEYAAL
+697 AE
-708 YEEKQSLANRI
+708 
-719 AAGELSGM
+719 
-727 RQQTNEE
+727 
-734 IVRNLNALQGVY
+734 
-746 GDFVPLVGTDETE
+746 VGGTE

-766 DGSGAVESGEF
+766 DGSGAVESGVF

-786 ENERQTVI
+786 ESGRQGVI

-826 NSAMSPVAASTPTFA
+826 NSAMSPVAASTPRFTS
-841 MENAIQSAAGMI
+841 ENALTQAAGML
-853 AMSQSTMSQPIV
+853 AMAVSSSASQPIV
-865 LEMDGR
+865 LQMDGR
-871 EVAKGVI
+871 QVAKGVI
-878 GDIRSLQSQKPTIK
+878 NDIRAVQSQSPTIK
-892 FN
+892 YV

>member
-1 MANDGT
+1 MA
-7 VKIGTEL
+7 
-14 DDSGFKS
+14 SG
-21 GLSKLGSVATTALKG
+21 ALKG
-36 GAAVIGGIGTA
+36 GAAVIGGIGA
-47 ATGAV
+47 AASGAV
-52 SGLLA
+52 AGLLA

-99 IDTATEASQLLAK
+99 TDTATEASQLLAK
-112 LAKSEEDVATWA
+112 LARSEEDVATWA

-174 NTKLAEAGS
+174 NAKLAAAGS

-234 SDVKARMTAE
+234 SDVKSRMTAE

-251 ITSGL
+251 ITTGL

-296 SSLLNG
+296 TSLLNG
-302 LLQALPTLVEAL
+302 VLQALPTLVEAL
-314 PTVITSIVTAL
+314 PTIITSIVTAL

-378 KGFAFL
+378 KGFEFL

-450 SAIVDGIGALMGSII
+450 SAIVDGIGALMGSVIE
-465 DIGKEIVEGIWE
+465 IGKDIVKGIWD
-477 GIKGAKD
+477 GIKAAKD

-492 FFGDVLDGAKS
+492 FFGDVVDGAKS

-512 LFRDQVGKNIGLGV
+512 LFRDQIGKNIGLGV
-526 AKGIDATKN
+526 ADGIE
-535 DAVKSANDLAKSVY
+535 SAIPS
-549 DTSKEW
+549 
-555 LDKQVK
+555 
-561 YQNYGLR
+561 
-568 EQLEVWNE
+568 
-576 IQSQFIRESQ
+576 
-586 QWADAENEILDIRS
+586 AEEA
-600 KIMQENIDL
+600 MQ
-609 EEEYQS
+609 
-615 ALESRAKEIYNI
+615 
-627 YDLFDE
+627 
-633 IGEKEKVSGDDLLKN
+633 
-648 LQDQVDSINDFYH
+648 
-661 KIGELAERDGVGK
+661 
-674 ALVKEIRA
+674 
-682 MGPDAINELDALLSL
+682 SL
-697 SDEKLAEYAAL
+697 SDAIMGSAE
-708 YEEKQSLANRI
+708 
-719 AAGELSGM
+719 
-727 RQQTNEE
+727 
-734 IVRNLNALQGVY
+734 
-746 GDFVPLVGTDETE
+746 VGGTE

-766 DGSGAVESGEF
+766 DGSGAVESGVF
-777 LAESMAAGI
+777 LDESMAAGI
-786 ENERQTVI
+786 ESGRQTVI

-815 IPSAAASVAAA
+815 IPGAAASVAAA
-826 NSAMSPVAASTPTFA
+826 NSAMSPVSASTPTFA

-853 AMSQSTMSQPIV
+853 AMTQSTMSQPIV
-865 LEMDGR
+865 LEMNGR

>member
-36 GAAVIGGIGTA
+36 GAAVIGGIGA
-47 ATGAV
+47 AASGAV
-52 SGLLA
+52 AGLLA

-99 IDTATEASQLLAK
+99 TDTATEASQLLAK
-112 LAKSEEDVATWA
+112 LARSEEDVATWA

-174 NTKLAEAGS
+174 NAKLAAAGS

-296 SSLLNG
+296 TSLLNG
-302 LLQALPTLVEAL
+302 VLQALPTLVEAL

-378 KGFAFL
+378 KGFEFL

-404 IIRAWANFVAQNLPT
+404 IIRAWANFVAQNLPI

-429 SLISGIIKAIPD
+429 SLVSGIIKAIPD

-450 SAIVDGIGALMGSII
+450 SAIVDGIGALMGSVIE
-465 DIGKEIVEGIWE
+465 IGKDIVKGIWD
-477 GIKGAKD
+477 GIKAAKD
-484 WVVGKVKG
+484 WVIGKVKG
-492 FFGDVLDGAKS
+492 FFGDVVDGAKS

-512 LFRDQVGKNIGLGV
+512 LFRDQIGKNIGLGV
-526 AKGIDATKN
+526 ADGIE
-535 DAVKSANDLAKSVY
+535 SAIPS
-549 DTSKEW
+549 
-555 LDKQVK
+555 
-561 YQNYGLR
+561 
-568 EQLEVWNE
+568 
-576 IQSQFIRESQ
+576 
-586 QWADAENEILDIRS
+586 AEEA
-600 KIMQENIDL
+600 MQ
-609 EEEYQS
+609 
-615 ALESRAKEIYNI
+615 
-627 YDLFDE
+627 
-633 IGEKEKVSGDDLLKN
+633 
-648 LQDQVDSINDFYH
+648 
-661 KIGELAERDGVGK
+661 
-674 ALVKEIRA
+674 
-682 MGPDAINELDALLSL
+682 SL
-697 SDEKLAEYAAL
+697 SDAIMGSAE
-708 YEEKQSLANRI
+708 
-719 AAGELSGM
+719 
-727 RQQTNEE
+727 
-734 IVRNLNALQGVY
+734 
-746 GDFVPLVGTDETE
+746 VGGTE

-766 DGSGAVESGEF
+766 DGSGAFESGMF
-777 LAESMAAGI
+777 LDESMAAGI
-786 ENERQTVI
+786 ESGRQTVI

-815 IPSAAASVAAA
+815 IPGAAASVAAA
-826 NSAMSPVAASTPTFA
+826 NSAMSPVSASTPTFA

-853 AMSQSTMSQPIV
+853 AMSQSTMSQPV
-865 LEMDGR
+865 VFEMNGR

>member
-21 GLSKLGSVATTALKG
+21 GLSKLGSIASGALKG

-52 SGLLA
+52 AGLLA

-99 IDTATEASQLLAK
+99 TDTATEASQLLAK
-112 LAKSEEDVATWA
+112 LARSEEDVATWA

-134 GDALPIESLIESAN
+134 GDALPIESLIEASN

-296 SSLLNG
+296 TSLLNG
-302 LLQALPTLVEAL
+302 VLQALPTLVEAL

-378 KGFAFL
+378 KGFEFL

-429 SLISGIIKAIPD
+429 SLISGIIGAIPD

-450 SAIVDGIGALMGSII
+450 SAIVDGIGALMDSVI

-492 FFGDVLDGAKS
+492 FFGDVVDGAKS

-512 LFRDQVGKNIGLGV
+512 LFRDQIGKNIGYGV
-526 AKGIDATKN
+526 ADGIEA
-535 DAVKSANDLAKSVY
+535 AIPSAEEA
-549 DTSKEW
+549 
-555 LDKQVK
+555 
-561 YQNYGLR
+561 
-568 EQLEVWNE
+568 
-576 IQSQFIRESQ
+576 
-586 QWADAENEILDIRS
+586 
-600 KIMQENIDL
+600 MQ
-609 EEEYQS
+609 
-615 ALESRAKEIYNI
+615 
-627 YDLFDE
+627 
-633 IGEKEKVSGDDLLKN
+633 
-648 LQDQVDSINDFYH
+648 
-661 KIGELAERDGVGK
+661 
-674 ALVKEIRA
+674 
-682 MGPDAINELDALLSL
+682 SL
-697 SDEKLAEYAAL
+697 SEAVMGAA
-708 YEEKQSLANRI
+708 
-719 AAGELSGM
+719 
-727 RQQTNEE
+727 
-734 IVRNLNALQGVY
+734 
-746 GDFVPLVGTDETE
+746 DVGGSETE
-759 TEIEMET
+759 FEMET
-766 DGSGAVESGEF
+766 DASGAFESGEF
-777 LAESMAAGI
+777 MDESMAAGI
-786 ENERQTVI
+786 ESGRQTVI

-826 NSAMSPVAASTPTFA
+826 NRAMSPVAASTPRFA
-841 MENAIQSAAGMI
+841 SENALTQAAGML
-853 AMSQSTMSQPIV
+853 AMAVSSSASQPIV
-865 LEMDGR
+865 LQMDGR
-871 EVAKGVI
+871 QVAKGVI
-878 GDIRSLQSQKPTIK
+878 NDIRAVQSQSPTIK
-892 FN
+892 YV